1 MAYFYEFA
9 APAGVFAVR
18 SAIDLAAPIEFY
30 AGIWPWRTVPPMSAP
45 DVVVETDGPHMT
57 LRIAANPALSQKATS
72 LVESA
77 SVLLDVLTRLCLEQL
92 GPFVD
97 LHAGSAAIDGN
108 LVVFPGPSLAG
119 KSTLALQLASRGH
132 LLGGDDRLLIGPL
145 QEKPG
150 TKIEGVTLGLN
161 ARMRLPIN
169 PRAGSAFVDYVAA
182 RTRYAD
188 WLPPRIG
195 FIFPREGEV
204 ARFSQ
209 RFPLAAIVMPLRRE
223 TGGVGLEP
231 FPFSDIMRLLLEQTH
246 APHLP
251 ARQLIEAVRLLAR
264 TVPCVA
270 LRFDDSAAAAEEIER
285 LARSGFKD
293 LQA

>member
-1 MAYFYEFA
+1 MAHFYEFA
-9 APAGVFAVR
+9 APAGVFTVR
-18 SAIDLAAPIEFY
+18 SVLDLSAPIEFY
-30 AGIWPWRTVPPMSAP
+30 AGIWPWRRVAPMAAP
-45 DVVVETDGPHMT
+45 DVVVEAQDAHMSV
-57 LRIAANPALSQKATS
+57 RIAANPALSQKATS

-97 LHAGSAAIDGN
+97 LHAGSAAIDGR

-119 KSTLALQLASRGH
+119 KSTLALQLAARGH

-145 QEKPG
+145 RQDPPVQ
-150 TKIEGVTLGLN
+150 IEGLTLGLN

-169 PRAGSAFVDYVAA
+169 PRAGADFADYVSA
-182 RTRYAD
+182 RMRHAD

-195 FIFPREGEV
+195 FIFPRDGEV
-204 ARFSQ
+204 ARFAQ
-209 RFPLAAIVMPLRRE
+209 RFPLSAIVMPLRRD

-231 FPFSDIMRLLLEQTH
+231 ASFSDIMRLLLEQTH

-251 ARQLIEAVRLLAR
+251 ATQLIEATRLLAE
-264 TVPCVA
+264 TLPCFA
-270 LRFDDSAAAAEEIER
+270 LRFDDSAAAAAAVE
-285 LARSGFKD
+285 LLVRSAFKD
-293 LQA
+293 WQA